1 MMTITIDDR
10 ELQVDE
16 PVSVLEAAKLMGIKI
31 PTLCYNEHMS
41 VHGGCRLCMVE
52 MSSTAAPDRKKLVP
66 ACCTQAGDG
75 MIISTTTEPVQE
87 ARRFIIELQLSRVP
101 NSEELWKIAEDLGV
115 SREGPFDVV
124 GEYLLKRAPAR
135 EATRCILCGLCVR
148 ACAEVS
154 QRDAISFARRG
165 ISRKVET
172 PFKKIAES
180 CIGCGSCAY
189 VCPTDAIT
197 IEEAG

>member
-1 MMTITIDDR
+1 MTITIDDR
-10 ELQVDE
+10 ELQFEE
-16 PVSVLEAAKLMGIKI
+16 PVSVLEAAKMMGINI

-52 MSSTAAPDRKKLVP
+52 MSSAAAPDRKKLVP
-66 ACCTQAGDG
+66 ACCTQATDG
-75 MIISTTTEPVQE
+75 MIISTTSEPVVE
-87 ARRFIIELQLSRVP
+87 ARKFVIELQLNRVP
-101 NSEELWKIAEDLGV
+101 DSQELWQIAEQVGV
-115 SREGPFDVV
+115 RRDGQHDVV
-124 GEYLLKRAPAR
+124 AEYLLHRAPAR
-135 EATRCILCGLCVR
+135 EATKCILCGLCVR

-189 VCPTDAIT
+189 VCPTNAIT